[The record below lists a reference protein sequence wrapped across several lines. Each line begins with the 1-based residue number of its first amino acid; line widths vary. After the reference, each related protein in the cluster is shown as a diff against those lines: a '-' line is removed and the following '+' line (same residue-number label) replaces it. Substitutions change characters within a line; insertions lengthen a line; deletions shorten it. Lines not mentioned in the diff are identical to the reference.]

1 MQVDSTTARPATQG
15 GGDPTAAA
23 KRNVTIDEMADYVMI
38 NEAKLLKHP
47 WKVFYNPKG
56 SSWFNA
62 AETLISVMKN
72 RLSKAF
78 ALTLRDISTK
88 EEFRELIEYEL
99 SKMVIDY
106 SGNEMINVVVPE
118 LQQEIER
125 YGKKHG

>member
-1 MQVDSTTARPATQG
+1 MTPALALIQSIVNVG
-15 GGDPTAAA
+15 HAAHRA
-23 KRNVTIDEMADYVMI
+23 ISFGVK
-38 NEAKLLKHP
+38 AKLLKHP

-88 EEFRELIEYEL
+88 EEFRELIEQEL
-99 SKMVIDY
+99 SKMVNDY
-106 SGNEMINVVVPE
+106 IGNEMIHAVVPE

-125 YGKKHG
+125 YGKLFG